1 MMLGAI
7 AVGRVLAAV
16 ALMAGAGVLLGAV
29 IGAVA
34 RIFRIEGDSR
44 VDLVTELLPGA
55 NCGGCGKA
63 GCHDFAK
70 SVVAGEN
77 PPGKCPV
84 STREQVS
91 AIALALG
98 VEVGDVV
105 PMKAVVRCSGNLFT
119 SDRVPYYNG
128 IHKCS
133 SAMLVGGGPKVCR
146 YGCLGMGDCARKC
159 PFGAIEIVNNLAV
172 IHEEL
177 CVGCGNCAAVCPR
190 GVIAIVPASATVHVY
205 CNSPEKGA
213 QKRQLCRS
221 ACLGCGKCVRKDPEK
236 FELNA
241 ALARVKYDAPEL
253 PTVETVAA
261 VGCPTGA
268 LATMESHRR
277 RAAEEARTK

>member
-119 SDRVPYYNG
+119 SDRVAFYSG

-159 PFGAIEIVNNLAV
+159 PFGAIEIINNLAV
-172 IHEEL
+172 VHEEL
-177 CVGCGNCAAVCPR
+177 CVGCGSCAAVCPR
-190 GVIAIVPASATVHVY
+190 GVIAIVPAASHVHVY

-213 QKRQLCRS
+213 QKRKLCRS
-221 ACLGCGKCVRKDPEK
+221 ACLGCGKCVRKDGEK

-241 ALARVKYDAPEL
+241 GVAKVKYDAKDLPTPEL
-253 PTVETVAA
+253 VAE
-261 VGCPTGA
+261 VGCPTKA
-268 LATMESHRR
+268 LATVEQHYL
-277 RAAEEARTK
+277 AAKEAEVK